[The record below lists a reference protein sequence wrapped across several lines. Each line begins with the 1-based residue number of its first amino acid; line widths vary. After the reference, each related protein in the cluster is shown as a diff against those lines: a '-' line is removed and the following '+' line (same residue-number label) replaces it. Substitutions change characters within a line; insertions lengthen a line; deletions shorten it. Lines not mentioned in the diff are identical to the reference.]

1 MDAAHM
7 GLGGDDSWSR
17 SVHAQHLLRPG
28 GEPWDFAL
36 ALRPLAEGD
45 DADAAYR
52 SALVAPALRAAAER
66 AAADSA

>member
-1 MDAAHM
+1 
-7 GLGGDDSWSR
+7 
-17 SVHAQHLLRPG
+17 VHAQHLLRPG

-66 AAADSA
+66 AAADGAR